1 MKRTDERM
9 AMMKLFFRRWFPAL
23 LLLLLSLG
31 FSAASAEVHIEYSPE
46 APRVGDYVDITVS
59 GAREGAVA
67 VRYALSLGEE
77 EVFRPDAKEKP
88 SLHYT
93 ASFRPRQE
101 GTYTLSVTLVYGKKD
116 EEAAEVSIP
125 VSGTAPVQEGKDVV
139 YSQKDG
145 WWRDVVYSK
154 KHHRSLQ
161 KSGCA
166 IFSLS
171 HVLQRLG
178 FTGSEVLPDALAE
191 ANSRFYINER
201 GTDNPGLITNAAQE
215 YGFVTQEDLIETGPD
230 IVNCL
235 RRGDLLSFSIVLG
248 HIAMADG
255 VSEDGTLVHVVD
267 SAVSATYERK
277 DRFKTKGHVFYR
289 KEDGSFEEAVT
300 ADQLPGIRWFFETGE
315 YGGTSYWLDLPYCA
329 KQGMRLVRTPWL
341 TCASDGG
348 EQAVVPEYSGALV
361 SKVLLG
367 GESKRVPTRDLHWE
381 TAGADDPQIAL
392 VTGKKG
398 ANLLDGDGKTLA
410 RYSQKLPA
418 GTMLTVLGVG
428 DKLAYV
434 FWKDTFCYI
443 ALKDVKLMP
452 AEQGSFATGILSVNG
467 KTAGTAKVTLRL
479 TDSAKSAKVAE
490 LTIGTPAAVVA
501 ENGDS
506 LLVEAKGRR
515 GWIQKKYFTQD
526 ETAAAQADD

>member
-1 MKRTDERM
+1 MKRITEM
-9 AMMKLFFRRWFPAL
+9 KMMKTFLRWFPAL
-23 LLLLLSLG
+23 LLLLLALG
-31 FSAASAEVHIEYSPE
+31 FSAASAEVRVEFTPD
-46 APRVGDYVDITVS
+46 APRVGDYVDVTVS
-59 GAREGAVA
+59 GYREGATA

-77 EVFRPDAKEKP
+77 EIFKPDAKEKP

-93 ASFRPRQE
+93 ASFRPRKE
-101 GTYTLSVTLVYGKKD
+101 GTYKLSVTIVYGKKD
-116 EEAAEVSIP
+116 EETAEVSIP
-125 VSGTAPVQEGKDVV
+125 VSGTAPVQEGQDVV

-145 WWRDVVYSK
+145 WWKDVVYSK

-201 GTDNPGLITNAAQE
+201 GTDNPGLIANAAQE
-215 YGFVTQEDLIETGPD
+215 YGFITQEDLIETGPD

-255 VSEDGTLVHVVD
+255 VSEDGTLVHIVD

-277 DRFKTKGHVFYR
+277 DRFKTKGHVFYQ

-300 ADQLPGIRWFFETGE
+300 PDQIPGIRWFFETGE
-315 YGGTSYWLDLPYCA
+315 YGGATYWLDLPYCA
-329 KQGMRLVRTPWL
+329 KQGMRLVRKPWL
-341 TCASDGG
+341 TCAAEGG
-348 EQAVVPEYSGALV
+348 EQAVTSDYSGALV
-361 SKVLLG
+361 SKVILG
-367 GESKRVPTRDLHWE
+367 EESIRIPTRDLHWE
-381 TAGADDPQIAL
+381 TAGADSPQIAL

-398 ANLLDGDGKTLA
+398 TNLLDGDKKTLA

-418 GTMLTVLGVG
+418 GTMLTVLGV
-428 DKLAYV
+428 DNELAYV
-434 FWKDTFCYI
+434 FWKDTFCYV
-443 ALKDVKLMP
+443 ALKDVKLLP
-452 AEQGSFATGILSVNG
+452 VEQGSFKTGILSVNG
-467 KTAGTAKVTLRL
+467 KTSGTAKVTLRQ
-479 TDSAKSAKVAE
+479 TSSGKSAKVAE

-501 ENGDS
+501 EDGDQ

-515 GWIQKKYFTQD
+515 GWIQKKHFTQD
-526 ETAAAQADD
+526 DTTAAQADD